1 MPFNFNKELWEYGR
15 KIEDMA
21 LPIVNRLYDCD
32 FKRNDND
39 IYDILDFRDEDKK
52 KIVEVKGRKIL
63 STKFDKTIIT
73 SSKITAGLM
82 EIDQGYEVYL
92 VFVFLDKMFRYQLK
106 EDSSFACKLT
116 GTNCIEH
123 YLIPIKDMTEI
134 TEEEIKDSE
143 REEQDSEDVD

>member
-32 FKRNDND
+32 FKRNNND
-39 IYDILDFRDEDKK
+39 IFDILDFRDEDKK

-106 EDSSFACKLT
+106 EDSSFVCELT

-134 TEEEIKDSE
+134 TEEEIKGS
-143 REEQDSEDVD
+143 EEQSEQD